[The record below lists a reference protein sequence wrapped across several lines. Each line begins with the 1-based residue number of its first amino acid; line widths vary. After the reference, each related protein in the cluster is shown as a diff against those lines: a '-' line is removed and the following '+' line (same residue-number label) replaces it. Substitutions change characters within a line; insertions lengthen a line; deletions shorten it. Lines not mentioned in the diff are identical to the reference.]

1 MMAAKLKIYSQTKW
15 CFSSNIADLLVD
27 HNGRIWIATFGGGL
41 NFNTKS
47 QQKIIYDLQN
57 IDNDASPFLPI

>member
-1 MMAAKLKIYSQTKW
+1 
-15 CFSSNIADLLVD
+15 
-27 HNGRIWIATFGGGL
+27 L

-57 IDNDASPFLPI
+57 IDNDASPFLPIWKIDTFFEDLDWLVWTKNEWLTFFNEEGTV